1 MVHKLSPAS
10 ERRRKESSS
19 QSGDIFANI
28 NTCLCGFFDFF
39 LQEDVV
45 EKTKANIIESKMDKF
60 KDLLQ
65 KNNVI
70 EFSFNRNNVVS
81 KIKYGSSIVY
91 RDLTK
96 DLVNFIKKEY
106 ADDKNVSKMLDELPQ
121 IGSKEQDKKLI
132 KIAYKL
138 VKDAE
143 QKHAYFYSTSGI
155 QSEEAEKNMLKKEII
170 SMNSTKDN
178 NDPFEQINRELNDFA
193 ISATELLFCCART
206 RDSNPKTVINVLS
219 SSQEN
224 SPRSR

>member
-1 MVHKLSPAS
+1 MVRQLSPAS
-10 ERRRKESSS
+10 ERRGQESGS
-19 QSGDIFANI
+19 QSEDIFANI

-65 KNNVI
+65 KNNVT
-70 EFSFNRNNVVS
+70 EVYFNHNNVVS
-81 KIKYGSSIVY
+81 EIKYGSSIVY

-106 ADDKNVSKMLDELPQ
+106 KDDPNVIKALNQLPK
-121 IGSKEQDKKLI
+121 IGNKIQDKKLI

-143 QKHAYFYSTSGI
+143 QKHAYFYSTIGI
-155 QSEEAEKNMLKKEII
+155 QSEEAEKNVLKKEII

-193 ISATELLFCCART
+193 ISATELLFCCARK

-224 SPRSR
+224 SSRAR